1 MSVTRV
7 PVGRLAAIAAI
18 AVGAIAL
25 AQNVR
30 GPHWRTIAPGVEFAT
45 VRGEP
50 YCRSGSSTIALV
62 RFDPARI
69 RLRVLHCTSLPG
81 KAPAQIATWLDH
93 TQALAIINAGQ
104 YYPDYSYMGLLVSD
118 GRKVSAKMH
127 PAFQAL
133 LVAEPR
139 DTSKHRTRT
148 TPHGGRRPTQ
158 ARVLDLDRD
167 SLDVRSGWREVAQSF
182 MLFDRE
188 GGTRVRRS
196 DQVANRTV
204 VAEDHDGRMVVVTS
218 EGGYTLR
225 DFATVLREAPLGLTQ
240 AMAMDGGHEA
250 QLCVRAGNFRYASF
264 GRWRAEDDR
273 PAAWDVQVPLP
284 AVVVLEAR

>member
-1 MSVTRV
+1 M
-7 PVGRLAAIAAI
+7 PVGRLAAIAAV

-30 GPHWRTIAPGVEFAT
+30 GPHWRLIAPGLEFAT
-45 VRGEP
+45 IRGEP

-69 RLRVLHCTSLPG
+69 RLRVLHYSSLPG
-81 KAPAQIATWLDH
+81 KSPASIATWVDH
-93 TQALAIINAGQ
+93 TQALAVLNAGQ

-118 GRKVSAKMH
+118 GRKVSPKIH
-127 PAFQAL
+127 PDFQAM

-139 DTSKHRTRT
+139 DSSHHRAHHAR
-148 TPHGGRRPTQ
+148 GERRPSL
-158 ARVLDLDRD
+158 AMVLDLDRD
-167 SLDVRSGWREVAQSF
+167 TLDSRSGWREVAQSF
-182 MLFDRE
+182 MLFDRQ
-188 GGTRVRRS
+188 GGARVRKS

-204 VAEDHDGRMVVVTS
+204 VAEDREGRMVVVTS

-225 DFATVLREAPLGLTQ
+225 DFATVLREAPLGLTH

-264 GRWRAEDDR
+264 GRWRAEDQK

>member
-1 MSVTRV
+1 MSVTRI
-7 PVGRLAAIAAI
+7 PVGRLAAIAAV

-25 AQNVR
+25 AQNAR
-30 GPHWRTIAPGVEFAT
+30 GPHWHSIAPGVEFAT
-45 VRGEP
+45 MRGEP
-50 YCRSGSSTIALV
+50 YCRSGSSTIAVL
-62 RFDPARI
+62 RFDPERI
-69 RLRVLHCTSLPG
+69 RLRVLHYTSLPG
-81 KAPAQIATWLDH
+81 KIPAQIATWLDH
-93 TQALAIINAGQ
+93 TQALAVLNAGQ

-118 GRKVSAKMH
+118 GHKVSAKMH

-139 DTSKHRTRT
+139 DSSRHRG
-148 TPHGGRRPTQ
+148 HGVRGDHRPLQ
-158 ARVLDLDRD
+158 AMVLDLDRD
-167 SLDVRSGWREVAQSF
+167 SLDMRWGWREVAQSF

-188 GGTRVRRS
+188 GETRVRRS

-204 VAEDHDGRMVVVTS
+204 VAEDRDGRMVVVTS

-225 DFATVLREAPLGLTQ
+225 DFATVLKEAPLGLTQ

-264 GRWRAEDDR
+264 GRWRAEDQK

>member
-7 PVGRLAAIAAI
+7 PIGRLAAVAAL

-25 AQNVR
+25 AQNAR
-30 GPHWRTIAPGVEFAT
+30 GPHWHSLAPGIEFAT
-45 VRGEP
+45 IRGEP
-50 YCRSGSSTIALV
+50 YCRSGSSTIAIV
-62 RFDPARI
+62 RFDPVRI
-69 RLRVLHCTSLPG
+69 RLRVLHYSSLPG
-81 KAPAQIATWLDH
+81 RVPAPIATWLDH
-93 TQALAIINAGQ
+93 TQALAVTNAGQ

-118 GRKVSAKMH
+118 GRKVSSKMH

-133 LVAEPR
+133 LVAEPDSEKSR
-139 DTSKHRTRT
+139 ARGAERGIHRLA
-148 TPHGGRRPTQ
+148 Q
-158 ARVLDLDRD
+158 ARVIDLDRD
-167 SLDVRSGWREVAQSF
+167 TLDQSIRWREVAQSF
-182 MLFDRE
+182 MLFGSNGE
-188 GGTRVRRS
+188 TRVRRS

-204 VAEDHDGRMVVVTS
+204 VAEDREGRMVIVTS

-225 DFATVLREAPLGLTQ
+225 DLASVLKEAPLGLTQ

-264 GRWRAEDDR
+264 GRWRPEDER

-284 AVVVLEAR
+284 AVVVLESR

>member
-7 PVGRLAAIAAI
+7 PIGRLAAVAAL

-25 AQNVR
+25 AQNAR
-30 GPHWRTIAPGVEFAT
+30 GPHWHSLAPGIEFAT
-45 VRGEP
+45 IRGEP
-50 YCRSGSSTIALV
+50 YCRSGSSTIAIV
-62 RFDPARI
+62 RFDPVRI
-69 RLRVLHCTSLPG
+69 RLRVLHYSSLPG
-81 KAPAQIATWLDH
+81 RVPAPIATWLDH
-93 TQALAIINAGQ
+93 TQALAVTNAGQ

-133 LVAEPR
+133 LVAEPDSEKSR
-139 DTSKHRTRT
+139 ARGAERGIHR
-148 TPHGGRRPTQ
+148 PAQ
-158 ARVLDLDRD
+158 ARVIDLDRD
-167 SLDVRSGWREVAQSF
+167 TLDLSIRWREVAQSF
-182 MLFDRE
+182 MLFGRNGE
-188 GGTRVRRS
+188 TRVRRS

-204 VAEDHDGRMVVVTS
+204 VAEDREGRMVIVTS

-225 DFATVLREAPLGLTQ
+225 DLASVLQEAPLGLTQ

-264 GRWRAEDDR
+264 GRWRPEDER

-284 AVVVLEAR
+284 AVVVLESR

>member
-1 MSVTRV
+1 MRFE
-7 PVGRLAAIAAI
+7 PV
-18 AVGAIAL
+18 
-25 AQNVR
+25 
-30 GPHWRTIAPGVEFAT
+30 
-45 VRGEP
+45 
-50 YCRSGSSTIALV
+50 
-62 RFDPARI
+62 RI
-69 RLRVLHCTSLPG
+69 RLRVLHYSSLPG
-81 KAPAQIATWLDH
+81 KTPAPIATWLDH
-93 TQALAIINAGQ
+93 TQALAVINAGQ

-118 GRKVSAKMH
+118 GRKVSSKMH

-133 LVAEPR
+133 LVAEPAHDSLKSR
-139 DTSKHRTRT
+139 AGSHDRAPGNSAPR
-148 TPHGGRRPTQ
+148 GDRRPEQ

-167 SLDVRSGWREVAQSF
+167 TLDSRAGWREVAQSF
-182 MLFDRE
+182 MLFGRDGE
-188 GGTRVRRS
+188 IRVRRS

-204 VAEDHDGRMVVVTS
+204 VAEDREGRMVIVTS

-225 DFATVLREAPLGLTQ
+225 DLAIVLREAPLGLTQ

-264 GRWRAEDDR
+264 GRWRAEDER

>member
-7 PVGRLAAIAAI
+7 PVGRLAAIAAL
-18 AVGAIAL
+18 AVAAIAL
-25 AQNVR
+25 AQSAR
-30 GPHWRTIAPGVEFAT
+30 GPHWHSLASGIEFAT
-45 VRGEP
+45 IRGEP
-50 YCRSGSSTIALV
+50 YCRSGSSTIAIV

-69 RLRVLHCTSLPG
+69 RLRVLHYSSLPG
-81 KAPAQIATWLDH
+81 KTPAPIATWLDH
-93 TQALAIINAGQ
+93 TQALAVINAGQ

-118 GRKVSAKMH
+118 GRKVSSKMH

-133 LVAEPR
+133 LVAEP
-139 DTSKHRTRT
+139 DSEKSRTRGLERGV
-148 TPHGGRRPTQ
+148 HRLAQ
-158 ARVLDLDRD
+158 AMVIDLDRD
-167 SLDVRSGWREVAQSF
+167 TLDPHIRWREVAQSF
-182 MLFDRE
+182 MLFGRNGE
-188 GGTRVRRS
+188 TRVRRS

-204 VAEDHDGRMVVVTS
+204 VAEDREGRMVIVTS

-225 DFATVLREAPLGLTQ
+225 DLATVLREAPLGLTQ

-264 GRWRAEDDR
+264 GRWRAEDER

>member
-1 MSVTRV
+1 MSVTRI
-7 PVGRLAAIAAI
+7 PVGRLAAIAAV
-18 AVGAIAL
+18 AVGAVAL
-25 AQNVR
+25 AQNAR
-30 GPHWRTIAPGVEFAT
+30 GPHWHAIAPGVEFAT

-50 YCRSGSSTIALV
+50 YCRSGSSTIAVL
-62 RFDPARI
+62 RFDPERI
-69 RLRVLHCTSLPG
+69 RLRVLHYTSLPG
-81 KAPAQIATWLDH
+81 KTPAQIATWLDH
-93 TQALAIINAGQ
+93 TQALAVLNAGQ

-118 GRKVSAKMH
+118 GHKVSAKMH

-139 DTSKHRTRT
+139 DTSKHRRHDG
-148 TPHGGRRPTQ
+148 HGDRRPLQ
-158 ARVLDLDRD
+158 AMVLDLDRD
-167 SLDVRSGWREVAQSF
+167 TLDMRSGWSEVAQSF
-182 MLFDRE
+182 MLFDRQGE
-188 GGTRVRRS
+188 TRVRRS

-225 DFATVLREAPLGLTQ
+225 DFATVLKEAPLGLTQ

-264 GRWRAEDDR
+264 GRWRAEDQK
-273 PAAWDVQVPLP
+273 PAAWDMQVPLP